1 MICPRCGHDNVPGND
16 VCESCLLDLAP
27 LDKPAPRDRVQSD
40 LMDRPVRDLKP
51 RDPITLPGTSPLADA
66 VRVMLDA
73 GVGTVL
79 VVDDGGGLAG
89 IFSERDLLL
98 RVPDEAARSG
108 DRPLAEFMTPR
119 PETCRLDDP
128 LAVALNKM
136 DVGGYRPLPVVD
148 AGKPVG
154 VISVRD
160 LMGHITRM
168 RSESPFIIP
177 DG

>member
-16 VCESCLLDLAP
+16 VCSSCLLDLAP
-27 LDKPAPRDRVQSD
+27 LDQPAPRDRVTSD
-40 LMDRPVRDLKP
+40 LMDRPVRDLSP
-51 RDPITLPGTSPLADA
+51 RPPITLASTAPLADA

-79 VVDDGGGLAG
+79 VVDAGGALAG

-108 DRPLAEFMTPR
+108 DRPVAEFMTPN
-119 PETCRLDDP
+119 PESVRLDDTLV
-128 LAVALNKM
+128 LALHKM
-136 DVGGYRPLPVVD
+136 DVGGYRHLPVVTD
-148 AGKPVG
+148 GRPVG

-160 LMGHITRM
+160 LMRHITRM
-168 RSESPFIIP
+168 CSE
-177 DG
+177 